1 MASKSKSTPVRG
13 TEGRSVAAAY
23 LRMSTESQNYSLHHQ
38 EQALIQYAS
47 VNKIDIIKTYVDA
60 GKSGLN
66 AKGRPGL
73 LELLD
78 DVKNGTVPF
87 ELLLVYD
94 ISRWGRF
101 QDVDESAYYEYVCR
115 QGGLNVVY
123 CAELF
128 TNDGSPIASI
138 LKSIKRLMAAEYS
151 RELSAK
157 VFAAQCN
164 MITLGFRP
172 GGSAGYGLRRVLLNS
187 EGEARQVLEYGQKK
201 ALTSDRVALVLGP
214 PDEVAIV
221 QQIYKWYVLD
231 RLGHGRIAAMLN
243 CCGVRDERGKPWT
256 KDVIRNLL
264 TSEKYVGNL
273 VFNRTSYK
281 LKNVSVS
288 NPESMWVRKN
298 NAFPALIPH
307 DLFTAA
313 KAERERR
320 TKRYTDDELLE
331 GLRHIQNVHG
341 RVSGLLIYATPQL
354 PAVETFRYRFG
365 SLTAAYRQAGIVN
378 EHAANAARAK
388 RRIQDL
394 RMALYFDVM
403 KFAREGGA
411 TSDGHNGR
419 NEILINNRLLVRLYV
434 ARGRPYK
441 SGRCRWIVPC
451 ELFTG
456 ADFVVVAQMLP
467 TNTELKSFYLFPS
480 NAFGEHNLVLREE
493 EPEAYAGNA
502 FNTLRSVFGL
512 THERGSRR

>member
-1 MASKSKSTPVRG
+1 MPLQSKLTSFSTNS
-13 TEGRSVAAAY
+13 GRPVAAAY

-38 EQALIQYAS
+38 EQALKQYAD
-47 VNKIDIIKTYVDA
+47 VNQIDIVKMYIDA

-78 DVKNGTVPF
+78 DVKNGDVACD
-87 ELLLVYD
+87 LLLVYD

-128 TNDGSPIASI
+128 SNDGSPIASI

-164 MITLGFRP
+164 LVTLGFRP

-187 EGEARQVLEYGQKK
+187 AGEPRQVLEYGQKK

-221 QQIYKWYVLD
+221 QQIYKWYVQD
-231 RLGHGRIAAMLN
+231 RFGHGRIALMLN
-243 CCGVRDERGKPWT
+243 YCGVRDERGKPWT

-298 NAFPALIPH
+298 NAFPALIS
-307 DLFTAA
+307 DDVFTAA
-313 KAERERR
+313 KAERQRR
-320 TKRYTDDELLE
+320 SKRYTDAELLE
-331 GLRHIQNVHG
+331 GLRQIQIVHG
-341 RVSGLLIYATPQL
+341 RVSGLLIYAATHL
-354 PAVETFRYRFG
+354 PAAETYRYRFG
-365 SLTAAYRQAGIVN
+365 SLTAAYRQAGITN
-378 EHAANAARAK
+378 EQVANAARAK
-388 RRIQDL
+388 RRIQEL
-394 RMALYFDVM
+394 RMALYIDVM
-403 KFAREGGA
+403 RFAREAGA
-411 TSDGHNGR
+411 TSDGRNGR
-419 NEILINNRLLVRLYV
+419 NEVLINNSLVVRLYV

-441 SGRCRWIVPC
+441 SGRCRWVVPC
-451 ELFTG
+451 EIAVDT
-456 ADFVVVAQMLP
+456 DFVVVAQMLP
-467 TNTELKSFYLFPS
+467 ANTDLMRYYLFS
-480 NAFGEHNLVLREE
+480 SRSIGDHDLLLREE
-493 EPEAYAGNA
+493 EPDAFAGNA
-502 FNTLRSVFGL
+502 FTTLRSVFGL
-512 THERGSRR
+512 VDERA